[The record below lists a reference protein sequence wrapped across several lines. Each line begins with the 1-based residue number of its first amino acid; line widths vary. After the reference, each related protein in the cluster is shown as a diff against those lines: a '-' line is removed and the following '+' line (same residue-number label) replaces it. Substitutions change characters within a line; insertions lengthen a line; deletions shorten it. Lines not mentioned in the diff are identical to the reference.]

1 MPYSTDDTDKDKNQ
15 TTHFGYK
22 TVPVEEKS
30 SLVAGVFDSVAQKY
44 DVMND
49 IMSLGTHRLVKRFTT
64 ELSAIRP
71 GQTVLDLAGG
81 TGDFSLKFSELVGD
95 EGRVVLADINDSML
109 KVGRDR
115 IIDKGA
121 INNILYSQVNA
132 EVLPFSDNSFD
143 CICIAYGLRNVTD
156 KDAALRSMYRTLKP
170 GGRVLILEF
179 SKPVNPVVGRA
190 YDAYSKLWPIAG
202 KVVTG
207 DSESYRYLVES
218 IRMHP
223 DQQTLKDMMKE
234 AGFTDTRYHN
244 LMGGVCAIHLGFK
257 TRS

>member
-1 MPYSTDDTDKDKNQ
+1 MSEPTDTNQ
-15 TTHFGYK
+15 TTHFGYQ

-30 SLVAGVFDSVAQKY
+30 SLVAKVFDSVASKY

-49 IMSLGTHRLVKRFTT
+49 IMSLGTHRLVKRFTI
-64 ELSAIRP
+64 ELSAVRA

-81 TGDFSLKFSELVGD
+81 TGDLSVKFSRLVGD
-95 EGRVVLADINDSML
+95 SGRVILADINPSML

-121 INNILYSQVNA
+121 GSNIIFSQVDA
-132 EVLPFSDNSFD
+132 ESLPFADDSFD

-156 KDAALRSMYRTLKP
+156 KDAALRSMFRTLKP
-170 GGRVLILEF
+170 GGRALILEF
-179 SKPVNPVVGRA
+179 SKPVNPVIGKT
-190 YDAYSKLWPIAG
+190 YDAYSSLWPIAG
-202 KVVTG
+202 KLVTG

-223 DQQTLKDMMKE
+223 DQQTLQQMMND
-234 AGFTDTRYHN
+234 AGFADTRFHN
-244 LMGGVCAIHLGFK
+244 LLGGVCALHIGFK
-257 TRS
+257 PAGSGN

>member
-1 MPYSTDDTDKDKNQ
+1 MADNPSNSDTEQ

-30 SLVAGVFDSVAQKY
+30 SLVEGVFDSVAQNY

-49 IMSLGTHRLVKRFTT
+49 IMSLGTHRLVKRFAI

-81 TGDFSLKFSELVGD
+81 TGDFSLNFSKLVGD
-95 EGRVVLADINDSML
+95 SGKVILADINESML
-109 KVGRDR
+109 KVGRNR

-121 INNILYSQVNA
+121 GSNISYSQVNA
-132 EVLPFSDNSFD
+132 EELPFADNTFD

-156 KDAALRSMYRTLKP
+156 KEAALRSMYRSLKP

-179 SKPVNPVVGRA
+179 SKPVNPLVGKA
-190 YDAYSKLWPIAG
+190 YDTYSKLWPVAG
-202 KVVTG
+202 KLVSG
-207 DSESYRYLVES
+207 DSDSYRYLVES

-223 DQQTLKDMMKE
+223 DQNTLKDMMTD
-234 AGFTDTRYHN
+234 AGFFDSRYHN
-244 LMGGVCAIHLGFK
+244 VMGGVCAIHLGFK
-257 TRS
+257 NRES

>member
-1 MPYSTDDTDKDKNQ
+1 MADNPSNSDTEQ

-30 SLVAGVFDSVAQKY
+30 SLVEGVFDAVAQNY

-49 IMSLGTHRLVKRFTT
+49 IMSLGTHRLVKRFAI

-81 TGDFSLKFSELVGD
+81 TGDFSLNFSKLVGD
-95 EGRVVLADINDSML
+95 SGKVILADINESML
-109 KVGRDR
+109 KVGRNR

-121 INNILYSQVNA
+121 GSNISYSQVNA
-132 EVLPFSDNSFD
+132 EELPFADNTFD

-156 KDAALRSMYRTLKP
+156 KEAALRSMYRSLKP

-179 SKPVNPVVGRA
+179 SKPVNPLVGKA
-190 YDAYSKLWPIAG
+190 YDTYSKLWPVAG
-202 KVVTG
+202 KLVSG
-207 DSESYRYLVES
+207 DSDSYRYLVES

-223 DQQTLKDMMKE
+223 DQNTLKDMMTD
-234 AGFTDTRYHN
+234 AGFFDSRYHN
-244 LMGGVCAIHLGFK
+244 VMGGVCAIHLGFK
-257 TRS
+257 NRES